1 MNYEFFIAKRI
12 AKEKQ
17 SKTGQTMI
25 KIAITSIALG
35 IAMMLIA
42 TATGV
47 GLQKK
52 IKEKIAVF
60 KGHIQIIPFGNAE
73 NQLLKPAEKNKIL
86 YEQIQKIPNVKKI
99 QAFALKPCIIRTE
112 KNFEGIVFKGVD
124 SEYGWKGFKEYLIK
138 GHFLNLKNK
147 MSKEV
152 LISEILSKRLHLKIG
167 DTFDTYFLKSSK
179 TKTPNRRIF
188 KIIGIYNTGFE
199 EFDKMYLLGDLR
211 QIQRLNKWQSNQVG
225 GFEVFVNDIKN
236 VRKINQKIYKTI
248 PTSLDSR
255 SLFSIHSTIFQWL
268 KMFDANI
275 ILIIVIMVIVASIN
289 MITSLLVMILERTST
304 IGILKTL
311 GSRNWSIRKIFLY
324 RASYIVIK
332 GLFWGNLIAIILF
345 ILQKYFHI
353 IQLDPNVYYV
363 KNAPIFISF
372 WQVLFLNIGTLVVC
386 ILALVVPSY
395 IITKISPVKAITF
408 S

>member
-124 SEYGWKGFKEYLIK
+124 SEYDWKGFKEYLIK

-152 LISEILSKRLHLKIG
+152 LISEILYKRLHLKIG

-179 TKTPNRRIF
+179 TKMPNRRIF